1 MTTKKHSP
9 KLLERAASAA
19 KRRLYKT
26 KNACT
31 NIGRIFTG
39 DLQKIRNNTIAWI
52 VVMGLTIVPSLY
64 AWFNIAASWDPY
76 GNTGNLKV
84 AVANM
89 DAGYRG
95 SLFPMTLNVGDQV
108 EMNLHHNTQLDWV
121 FTDEDAAI
129 RGVQEGTYYA
139 AIVLPETFSRDMMSL
154 FSAEDIQRSDILY
167 YLNEKENAIAPKITD
182 KGASA
187 VQKQIDQVFVQT
199 VSEIGLDLLEGLN
212 QALDEGKKKDAM
224 QNFSRNL
231 GSLAAEL
238 EDVAALTDN
247 YADISASLG
256 KITDSA
262 AALLHASVGNAG
274 KAQQSLQEVIESVSD
289 LTGAVTGAGKAVNL
303 ALQQT
308 KDSYLEIEA
317 QIDEAM
323 DLFYQDVETAQQ
335 TLLDL
340 SEQVM
345 QQAEATQK
353 IQKSLE
359 NLQDSLP
366 SGSADLAQALDV
378 VIRTLQTQIEL
389 QQELSSGLKEAAQE
403 LLTTKAE
410 IEQRRQSLKAELRDS
425 YAQITLLQADYEKNI
440 EAKLLQLIEGFEA
453 SGTAVIDLLDQADRA
468 AAQVDDTTGEISD
481 HLTALQ
487 SALRDTSKTLHAETQ
502 KLRRTAGQID
512 RAVETEQMENI
523 SDILGTDP
531 TEVSTFLSAPVKL
544 KTTKFYPVENYGSAM
559 APFYSVLSIWVG
571 GIVLAAMMKVSL
583 EEKRK
588 AMLTDVTPTQIYLGR
603 QLLFWLIGLFQSGLI
618 CLGDLYFLEIQ
629 CKHPFYFLLA
639 GWFTSIV
646 FVNMIYTLTV
656 SFGDIGKAIC
666 VVLLVIQVAGS
677 GGTFPI
683 EMTPMFF
690 QKLYVL
696 LPFTHSMM
704 AMRECIAGFYE
715 NTYWVELGNLCW
727 YLAASLL
734 LGLVLRKPIIKLNEA
749 FNEKLEETKVI

>member
-9 KLLERAASAA
+9 KLLERAIAAA
-19 KRRLYKT
+19 KRCLHKT
-26 KNACT
+26 QNACA

-247 YADISASLG
+247 YADITASLG

-289 LTGAVTGAGKAVNL
+289 LTGAVTGASKAVNL

-359 NLQDSLP
+359 NLQ
-366 SGSADLAQALDV
+366 
-378 VIRTLQTQIEL
+378 TQIEL

-425 YAQITLLQADYEKNI
+425 YAQITLLQEDYEKNI

-453 SGTAVIDLLDQADRA
+453 SGTAVIDLLDQADRT
-468 AAQVDDTTGEISD
+468 AAQVDDTTGEISN

-487 SALRDTSKTLHAETQ
+487 SALRDTSRTLHAETQ

-512 RAVETEQMENI
+512 RAVKTDQMENI

-588 AMLTDVTPTQIYLGR
+588 AMLADVTPTQIYLGR

>member
-9 KLLERAASAA
+9 KLLERAIAAA
-19 KRRLYKT
+19 KRRLHKT
-26 KNACT
+26 QNACA

-247 YADISASLG
+247 YADITASLG

-289 LTGAVTGAGKAVNL
+289 LTGAVTGASKAVNL

-359 NLQDSLP
+359 NLKDSLP
-366 SGSADLAQALDV
+366 SGSADIAQALDV

-410 IEQRRQSLKAELRDS
+410 IEQRRQSLKAELKDS

-487 SALRDTSKTLHAETQ
+487 SALRDTSKDTACGNAETAQNSRADRPRRQNGSNGEYQRYFGNRSDRSQHVLVRAGEIKDDQILSGGKLRFGDGTVLFGAFHLGRRYCAGSNDESLAGRKTKSDAGGCHADTDLSWQAAFVLAHRSFSKRADLSGRLVFPGDSVQASVLFPACRVVYKHRLCEYDLHADGIVWRYRQ
-502 KLRRTAGQID
+502 GDLRRAAGH
-512 RAVETEQMENI
+512 
-523 SDILGTDP
+523 S
-531 TEVSTFLSAPVKL
+531 
-544 KTTKFYPVENYGSAM
+544 
-559 APFYSVLSIWVG
+559 G
-571 GIVLAAMMKVSL
+571 G
-583 EEKRK
+583 R
-588 AMLTDVTPTQIYLGR
+588 LGR
-603 QLLFWLIGLFQSGLI
+603 HVPDRNDADVFPKAVRTPAVYAQHDGDARMYRRILRKHVLGGARQS
-618 CLGDLYFLEIQ
+618 
-629 CKHPFYFLLA
+629 
-639 GWFTSIV
+639 
-646 FVNMIYTLTV
+646 
-656 SFGDIGKAIC
+656 
-666 VVLLVIQVAGS
+666 LLVSGSLPAPRAG
-677 GGTFPI
+677 
-683 EMTPMFF
+683 
-690 QKLYVL
+690 
-696 LPFTHSMM
+696 
-704 AMRECIAGFYE
+704 
-715 NTYWVELGNLCW
+715 
-727 YLAASLL
+727 AAQ
-734 LGLVLRKPIIKLNEA
+734 A
-749 FNEKLEETKVI
+749 DH

>member
-9 KLLERAASAA
+9 KLLERAIAAA
-19 KRRLYKT
+19 KRCLHKT
-26 KNACT
+26 QNACA

-95 SLFPMTLNVGDQV
+95 SLFPMTLNVGDRV

-212 QALDEGKKKDAM
+212 QALDEGKQKDAM

-247 YADISASLG
+247 YADITASLG

-289 LTGAVTGAGKAVNL
+289 LTGAVTGASKAVNL

-308 KDSYLEIEA
+308 KDSYLEI
-317 QIDEAM
+317 
-323 DLFYQDVETAQQ
+323 
-335 TLLDL
+335 
-340 SEQVM
+340 
-345 QQAEATQK
+345 
-353 IQKSLE
+353 
-359 NLQDSLP
+359 
-366 SGSADLAQALDV
+366 
-378 VIRTLQTQIEL
+378 
-389 QQELSSGLKEAAQE
+389 
-403 LLTTKAE
+403 
-410 IEQRRQSLKAELRDS
+410 
-425 YAQITLLQADYEKNI
+425 
-440 EAKLLQLIEGFEA
+440 
-453 SGTAVIDLLDQADRA
+453 
-468 AAQVDDTTGEISD
+468 
-481 HLTALQ
+481 
-487 SALRDTSKTLHAETQ
+487 
-502 KLRRTAGQID
+502 
-512 RAVETEQMENI
+512 
-523 SDILGTDP
+523 
-531 TEVSTFLSAPVKL
+531 
-544 KTTKFYPVENYGSAM
+544 
-559 APFYSVLSIWVG
+559 
-571 GIVLAAMMKVSL
+571 
-583 EEKRK
+583 
-588 AMLTDVTPTQIYLGR
+588 
-603 QLLFWLIGLFQSGLI
+603 
-618 CLGDLYFLEIQ
+618 
-629 CKHPFYFLLA
+629 
-639 GWFTSIV
+639 
-646 FVNMIYTLTV
+646 
-656 SFGDIGKAIC
+656 
-666 VVLLVIQVAGS
+666 
-677 GGTFPI
+677 
-683 EMTPMFF
+683 
-690 QKLYVL
+690 
-696 LPFTHSMM
+696 
-704 AMRECIAGFYE
+704 
-715 NTYWVELGNLCW
+715 
-727 YLAASLL
+727 
-734 LGLVLRKPIIKLNEA
+734 
-749 FNEKLEETKVI
+749 